1 MYLQARTVLK
11 FLQPKL
17 WRYCKMEERMS
28 RAEAEDRLRRF
39 GWRKLYSENSK
50 ILNRSWWVPKR
61 RGKVMKF
68 EDLPPHLDA
77 MHTGK
82 LYEIGRDEFSLSHD
96 PDSNFLCLTYY
107 KE

>member
-1 MYLQARTVLK
+1 M
-11 FLQPKL
+11 
-17 WRYCKMEERMS
+17 M
-28 RAEAEDRLRRF
+28 
-39 GWRKLYSENSK
+39 
-50 ILNRSWWVPKR
+50 
-61 RGKVMKF
+61 F

-107 KE
+107 KEKEVISWKI